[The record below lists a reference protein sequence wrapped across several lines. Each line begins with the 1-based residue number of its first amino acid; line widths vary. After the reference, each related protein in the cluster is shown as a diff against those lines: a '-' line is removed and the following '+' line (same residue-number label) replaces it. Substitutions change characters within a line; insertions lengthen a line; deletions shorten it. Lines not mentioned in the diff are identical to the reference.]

1 MDYVKNIDLCRCLS
15 LLFVVCTQSEEFKKE
30 VQKFIAPIN
39 GSYKIQCWGAQGAIF
54 LENLEYASGKGGY
67 SEGIWQP
74 TTIDTVYICLGQL
87 GSAAY
92 HRDITA
98 RLAYNNRPDNING
111 FQLGGSG
118 GGATS
123 VTTTNRGE
131 LKNFDSDFY
140 RKEVLIVAG
149 GGGCCEWGGQGG
161 AGGGLSAPNGIP
173 SSKWPASRKG
183 TGASQKIG
191 GKTGSQSSD
200 IVDMDGTFG
209 VGGYGHGY
217 NIKYDHQIDY
227 GAQGGG
233 GWYGGGGASY
243 AGAAGGG
250 SSYIG
255 GVINGKTIAGDST
268 NPKQPTPDGNS
279 EQVGQS
285 GNGACVIT
293 QLSFN

>member
-1 MDYVKNIDLCRCLS
+1 M
-15 LLFVVCTQSEEFKKE
+15 
-30 VQKFIAPIN
+30 
-39 GSYKIQCWGAQGAIF
+39 
-54 LENLEYASGKGGY
+54 EYASGKGGY
-67 SEGIWQP
+67 SEGIWQT
-74 TTIDTVYICLGQL
+74 TTINTVYICLGQL

-123 VTTTNRGE
+123 VTATNRGE
-131 LKNFDSDFY
+131 LKNFASPSF
-140 RKEVLIVAG
+140 RNEVLIVAG

-183 TGASQKIG
+183 TGASQIIG

-255 GVINGKTIAGDST
+255 GVTEGKTIAGDST
-268 NPKQPTPDGNS
+268 NPKQPTPDDKS
-279 EQVGQS
+279 EQIGQS